1 MDLIEVS
8 ENQNRHPWELSRT
21 SRILKVLKKFHIKGR
36 VLDIG
41 CGDSY
46 FDRRLAGEFK
56 NIQVYGVDIY
66 LKKEI
71 HEERVHAVNSLEH
84 LPDCKFDCIIMMDVL
99 EHIKNDKKYLTGI
112 LSYLK
117 PDGKVIIT
125 VPAFMK
131 LYSLHDRELRHYRRY
146 DHGSLYRVIKKSG
159 LTEIKWSY
167 FYLSL
172 IIGRLMTL
180 NSTQNLSGWNHP
192 EKSLKTK
199 IVKTVLNIDFDV
211 LYFLSRFKIHLPGLS
226 LLSICRLK
234 NGDKS
239 NE

>member
-8 ENQNRHPWELSRT
+8 DNQNRHPWELSRT
-21 SRILKVLKKFHIKGR
+21 SRILKIAEKNHIKGN

-46 FDRRLAGEFK
+46 FDRRLADRFK
-56 NIQVYGVDIY
+56 DITVYGVDIY

-99 EHIKNDKKYLTGI
+99 EHIKNDTEYLTRI
-112 LSYLK
+112 LGYLK

-146 DHGSLYRVIKKSG
+146 DHNSLSKVIKKSG
-159 LTEIKWSY
+159 LTEIRWSY
-167 FYLSL
+167 FYFSL
-172 IIGRLMTL
+172 IIGRLLTI
-180 NSTQNLSGWNHP
+180 NRSENLSGWNRP
-192 EKSLKTK
+192 ETSFITK
-199 IVKTVLNIDFDV
+199 IVKEVLNIDFNV
-211 LYFLSRFKIHLPGLS
+211 LYLLSHLNIHLPGLS
-226 LLSICRLK
+226 LLSVCRLK
-234 NGDKS
+234 KGVKN

>member
-1 MDLIEVS
+1 MIIKIVTRG
-8 ENQNRHPWELSRT
+8 NY
-21 SRILKVLKKFHIKGR
+21 HIRGK

-46 FDRRLAGEFK
+46 FDRQLANLFK
-56 NIQVYGVDIY
+56 DITIYGVDIY

-71 HEERVHAVNSLEH
+71 HEERVHAVNSLEY

-99 EHIKNDKKYLTGI
+99 EHIKNDTEYLTNI
-112 LSYLK
+112 LKYLK

-146 DHGSLYRVIKKSG
+146 NHTSLHKVIINSG

-167 FYLSL
+167 FYFSL
-172 IIGRLMTL
+172 IIGRLLTMNRTE
-180 NSTQNLSGWNHP
+180 NLSGWKHS
-192 EKSLKTK
+192 EKSFMTNIIKS
-199 IVKTVLNIDFDV
+199 ILNADFDV
-211 LYFLSRFKIHLPGLS
+211 LYLLSQLNIHLPGLS
-226 LLSICRLK
+226 LLSVCRLK
-234 NGDKS
+234 KRS
-239 NE
+239 KKQ